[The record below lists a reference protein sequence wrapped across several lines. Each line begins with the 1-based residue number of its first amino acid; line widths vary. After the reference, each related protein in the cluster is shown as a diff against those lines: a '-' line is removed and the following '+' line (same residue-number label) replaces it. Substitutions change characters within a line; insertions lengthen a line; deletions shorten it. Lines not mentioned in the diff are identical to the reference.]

1 MFPPCHKDQIRIQE
15 GQEKKPEFI
24 CNLGTHTDCN
34 PDLFPVASTGDWL
47 SGSQG
52 DTHRKDI
59 IGLLF
64 VFDIVLTD
72 LIDFA

>member
-1 MFPPCHKDQIRIQE
+1 MFAI
-15 GQEKKPEFI
+15 
-24 CNLGTHTDCN
+24 LGTHTDCN

-52 DTHRKDI
+52 DTHRKDM

-64 VFDIVLTD
+64 VFNIVLTD